1 MLRVLSTP
9 PEPTA
14 NTKTPPHHTRS
25 LQTYSSIMKII
36 SLNTHGLS
44 NFIKFRRLLTKLRIY
59 KPDIILLQETFIHSI
74 HPSQLTSYS
83 SQWQSIWK
91 GDIHLSTHLAILIAL
106 HISSQHLRTSP
117 CHRIMDVSISP
128 PNSTP
133 LTIRNIYGPVHQSQQ
148 PAFWDSLPPLL
159 PN

>member
-1 MLRVLSTP
+1 
-9 PEPTA
+9 
-14 NTKTPPHHTRS
+14 
-25 LQTYSSIMKII
+25 MKII

-83 SQWQSIWK
+83 SQWQSLWK
-91 GDIHLSTHLAILIAL
+91 GDIHLSTHLAILIAP

-133 LTIRNIYGPVHQSQQ
+133 LTLPNIYTPIHQPHNPTI
-148 PAFWDSLPPLL
+148 PATPPPLPP
-159 PN
+159 PTTI